1 MNKPAAES
9 VHHTNTANHEVQF
22 DHGKQQKI
30 AGISSILGST
40 IEWYDFFLYGTMA
53 AIIFPQLFFPE
64 QDPYVATLLTFS
76 TYAVGYVAR
85 PIGGILFGHFGDKIG
100 RKVSLVATLILM
112 GVMTLLIGLLPG
124 YEQIGLLAPVLVTVL
139 RFLQGIAIGGEWPGS
154 VLISMEWGTKKN
166 RGFMATL
173 PQIGVPL
180 GLILGTAVT
189 SFFIT
194 ISGDSFQAWGWRVPF
209 ILSIVL
215 VIIGLV
221 IRFNLLETPSF
232 QKSLE
237 EKELPK
243 LPFVSVF
250 KDYPKQVI
258 SGVFSNVSSDIAFG
272 IFAFYT
278 TTYGIKYLELDKSI
292 FVNATLAGAVVAVF
306 AIFFSGY
313 LCDKIN
319 PKKILGFGNV
329 LLLLWAIPYFYLLNT
344 KSTGLIFVAVIIAFV
359 IHSIMWAPLAPVI
372 AASFPAHLRFSG
384 SAITFMFRGLIGGG
398 VAPLVAT
405 YLLNRFGSGYAI
417 SGYIILAAVIA
428 LFALRYVN
436 IKYQKED

>member
-1 MNKPAAES
+1 MNKIRENT
-9 VHHTNTANHEVQF
+9 VHNTANDTQI
-22 DHGKQQKI
+22 DRSKQQKI
-30 AGISSILGST
+30 AGISSVLGST

-85 PIGGILFGHFGDKIG
+85 PIGGILFGHLGDKIG

-112 GVMTLLIGLLPG
+112 GVMTLLVGLLPG
-124 YEQIGLLAPVLVTVL
+124 YNQIGLWAPIIVTVL

-166 RGFMATL
+166 RGFMAAL

-189 SFFIT
+189 SLLIT
-194 ISGDSFQAWGWRVPF
+194 VSGDSFQTWGWRVPF
-209 ILSIVL
+209 ILSIFL

-232 QKSLE
+232 KKALE

-250 KDYPKQVI
+250 KHYPKQVI

-272 IFAFYT
+272 VFAFYT
-278 TTYGIKYLELDKSI
+278 TTYGIKFLGLDKSI
-292 FVNATLAGAVVAVF
+292 FVNATLVGAVIAVF
-306 AIFFSGY
+306 AISLFGY
-313 LCDKIN
+313 LSDKIS
-319 PKKILGFGNV
+319 PKKILGFGNI
-329 LLLLWAIPYFYLLNT
+329 LLILWALPYFYLLNT
-344 KSTGLIFVAVIIAFV
+344 KSTGLIFLAIIIAFI

-398 VAPLVAT
+398 VAPLIST
-405 YLLNRFGSGYAI
+405 YLLNKFDTGYAI
-417 SGYIILAAVIA
+417 SGYIIIAAVIA
-428 LFALRYVN
+428 LIALKFVDV
-436 IKYQKED
+436 KYHKED

>member
-1 MNKPAAES
+1 MNDTVSDK
-9 VHHTNTANHEVQF
+9 VHIDQ
-22 DHGKQQKI
+22 GRQQKI
-30 AGISSILGST
+30 AGISSVLGST

-53 AIIFPQLFFPE
+53 AIIFPQLFFPQ

-112 GVMTLLIGLLPG
+112 GSMTLLIGLLPG
-124 YEQIGLLAPVLVTVL
+124 YEKIGLWAPVLVTIL

-189 SFFIT
+189 SLFIT
-194 ISGDSFQAWGWRVPF
+194 ISGESFQTWGWRVPF
-209 ILSIVL
+209 ILSILL

-221 IRFNLLETPSF
+221 VRFNLLETPSF
-232 QKSLE
+232 QKALK
-237 EKELPK
+237 EKEIPK

-250 KDYPKQVI
+250 KHYPKQVI
-258 SGVFSNVSSDIAFG
+258 SGVLSNVSSDIAFG
-272 IFAFYT
+272 VFAFYT
-278 TTYGIKYLELDKSI
+278 TTYGIKYLALDKSI
-292 FVNATLAGAVVAVF
+292 FVNATLIGAIVAVF
-306 AIFFSGY
+306 AISLSGY
-313 LCDKIN
+313 FCDKIN
-319 PKKILGFGNV
+319 PKKILGFGNI
-329 LLLLWAIPYFYLLNT
+329 LLILWALPYFYLLNT
-344 KSTGLIFVAVIIAFV
+344 KSTAFIFIAVIIAFV

-372 AASFPAHLRFSG
+372 ASSFPAHLRFSG

-398 VAPLVAT
+398 VAPLVST
-405 YLLNRFGSGYAI
+405 YLLNKFDSGYAI
-417 SGYIILAAVIA
+417 SWYIIFAGIIA
-428 LFALRYVN
+428 LFAIRYVD
-436 IKYQKED
+436 IKYQKAD

>member
-1 MNKPAAES
+1 MNKIAGNT
-9 VHHTNTANHEVQF
+9 VQHTANDNQI
-22 DHGKQQKI
+22 DRSKQQKI
-30 AGISSILGST
+30 AGISSVLGST

-85 PIGGILFGHFGDKIG
+85 PIGGILFGHLGDKIG

-112 GVMTLLIGLLPG
+112 GVMTLLVGLLPG
-124 YEQIGLLAPVLVTVL
+124 YNQIGLWAPIIVTVL

-166 RGFMATL
+166 RGFMAAL

-189 SFFIT
+189 SLFIT
-194 ISGDSFQAWGWRVPF
+194 VSGDSFQTWGWRVPF
-209 ILSIVL
+209 ILSIFL

-232 QKSLE
+232 KKALE

-250 KDYPKQVI
+250 KHYPKQVI

-272 IFAFYT
+272 VFAFYT
-278 TTYGIKYLELDKSI
+278 TTYGIKFLGLDKSI
-292 FVNATLAGAVVAVF
+292 FVNATLVGAVIAVF
-306 AIFFSGY
+306 AISLFGY
-313 LCDKIN
+313 LSDKIS
-319 PKKILGFGNV
+319 PKKILGYGNV
-329 LLLLWAIPYFYLLNT
+329 LLILWALPYFYLLNT
-344 KSTGLIFVAVIIAFV
+344 KSTGLIFLAIIIAFI
-359 IHSIMWAPLAPVI
+359 IHSIMWAPLAPII

-398 VAPLVAT
+398 VAPLIST
-405 YLLNRFGSGYAI
+405 YLLNKFDTGYAI
-417 SGYIILAAVIA
+417 SGYIIIAAVIA
-428 LFALRYVN
+428 LIALKFVDV
-436 IKYQKED
+436 KYHKED